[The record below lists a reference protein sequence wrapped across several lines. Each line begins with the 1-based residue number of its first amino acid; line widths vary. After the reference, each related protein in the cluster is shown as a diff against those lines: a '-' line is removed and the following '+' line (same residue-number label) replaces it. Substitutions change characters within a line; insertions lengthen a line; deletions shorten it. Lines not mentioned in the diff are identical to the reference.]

1 MLHAQT
7 MTHGTDNFL
16 ATRRSL
22 LTRLRDAGDQAGW
35 RTFFD
40 TYWQLLYRVALKS
53 GLTEAEAQ
61 DAVQETIITV
71 AQQMPEFRYEPARC
85 SFKGWLLLL
94 TRQRIAHQFRKRN
107 KPGGEAN
114 RVHAGAFSRDL
125 IRGGAGGTPALLC
138 EGPAT
143 VDQLP
148 EAGDAGFETIWD
160 EEWQSHLFAAALM
173 EVKRQVSDRQFQI
186 FDLYV
191 LQEWSVAEVARV
203 LRVNVAQV
211 YLAKHRVGTALKREV
226 RKLEQ
231 GGQKLAPG
239 RFGAASADE

>member
-1 MLHAQT
+1 
-7 MTHGTDNFL
+7 MTHDTPDLL

-35 RTFFD
+35 REFFD
-40 TYWQLLYRVALKS
+40 TYWQLLYRVARKS

-94 TRQRIAHQFRKRN
+94 MRQRIAHQFRKRN
-107 KPGGEAN
+107 KPGGAAT
-114 RVHAGAFSRDL
+114 RLHAGALAHADGGYG
-125 IRGGAGGTPALLC
+125 GGAPVLASGDA
-138 EGPAT
+138 GPAT

-148 EAGDAGFETIWD
+148 DSGSAGFEAIWD
-160 EEWQSHLFAAALM
+160 KEWQSHLFAAALAQ
-173 EVKRQVSDRQFQI
+173 VKQRVSDRQFQI

-191 LQEWSVAEVARV
+191 LQNWSVAEVART

-211 YLAKHRVGTALKREV
+211 YLAKHRVSALLKKAV
-226 RKLEQ
+226 RKVEQ
-231 GGQKLAPG
+231 GK
-239 RFGAASADE
+239 

>member
-1 MLHAQT
+1 M
-7 MTHGTDNFL
+7 
-16 ATRRSL
+16 
-22 LTRLRDAGDQAGW
+22 
-35 RTFFD
+35 
-40 TYWQLLYRVALKS
+40 
-53 GLTEAEAQ
+53 
-61 DAVQETIITV
+61 
-71 AQQMPEFRYEPARC
+71 
-85 SFKGWLLLL
+85 
-94 TRQRIAHQFRKRN
+94 
-107 KPGGEAN
+107 
-114 RVHAGAFSRDL
+114 
-125 IRGGAGGTPALLC
+125 
-138 EGPAT
+138 
-143 VDQLP
+143 DQLP

-160 EEWQSHLFAAALM
+160 EEWQSHLFAAALT

-239 RFGAASADE
+239 RFGAAAADE

>member
-1 MLHAQT
+1 MMNAQT
-7 MTHGTDNFL
+7 MNHGADDFL

-107 KPGGEAN
+107 KPGGAAN
-114 RVHAGAFSRDL
+114 RFHVGAVVHATGG
-125 IRGGAGGTPALLC
+125 GGAPVLASGDA
-138 EGPAT
+138 GPAT

-148 EAGDAGFETIWD
+148 DAGGAGFETIWD
-160 EEWQSHLFAAALM
+160 EEWQSHLFAAALAQ
-173 EVKRQVSDRQFQI
+173 VKRQVSDRQFQI

-191 LQEWSVAEVARV
+191 LQEWSVREVART

-211 YLAKHRVGTALKREV
+211 YLAKHRVSAALKRELK
-226 RKLEQ
+226 KL
-231 GGQKLAPG
+231 
-239 RFGAASADE
+239 GAEAR